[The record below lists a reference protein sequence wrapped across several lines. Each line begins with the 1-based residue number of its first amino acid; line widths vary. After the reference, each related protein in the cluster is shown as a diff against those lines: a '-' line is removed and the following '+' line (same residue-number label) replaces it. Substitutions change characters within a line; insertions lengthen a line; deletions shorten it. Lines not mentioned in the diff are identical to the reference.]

1 MTPSIRINIAF
12 VLSLTAILFSAC
24 QQAELPKAPETT
36 DSTDIVYATIEDPAD
51 TRTSLDGEKVLWSSG
66 DQIVVFKGETL
77 RRKYVVSSETVGT
90 NEGSFVRDNGYEHI
104 GASEAI
110 SHNVAFYP
118 FAEITCKAEGQTY
131 TLETITLP
139 SVQTYAPDSFGP
151 NSFPMMA
158 VSADTEDV
166 DFRFKN
172 LCGALKLQL
181 QGEGA
186 ITSITLKGNC
196 DETLAGSASVT
207 MFRGEEPFISL
218 ASDGA
223 KEVTLDCPEGVSL
236 NADTPTSFLISLPPT
251 IFANGFTV
259 TVTDTWGG
267 AKEFTT
273 NKKNVIA
280 RSQILRM
287 PIKEYI
293 GIRLPQE
300 GDYIDEYGINH
311 GPGVEIDGVVWAPVN
326 CGYHETDFKYGK
338 LYQWGRKY
346 GQGYSGNLYDIDRNH
361 IGEYSDAS
369 VPELIEGPIGL
380 SIGQS
385 KDNADKF
392 YYNTSLYP
400 YDWSVIQYNKF
411 WNYGTEQDPIKSE
424 YDPCPANWRVPTFT
438 ELKELKLN
446 YSSWSIDEHGLNGK
460 WFSGASAYTE
470 TSPQVFLPAAGSR
483 NVDGEAQYIGFGGS
497 YWSSTPNGAYAYIL
511 DFYGSMNAFM
521 GSCGRAYGYS
531 IRCVQDD
538 SELMPVETISLSKTS
553 LTLIEG
559 SSEVLSATIVP
570 SNATHQTPFWWSD
583 NPSVATVDSNGNVTA
598 VSEGTTVITA
608 MAGMQVATCEVTVI
622 ASNQKDYID
631 EYGINHG
638 PGVEIDGIVW
648 APVNCGY
655 HKEDFKYGKLYQW
668 GRKYGQGYSGNLYD
682 GDGNSLGKYSDAVVP
697 VIRQGAV
704 DLSTGQSESNGN
716 YFYRGSAGL
725 INWLSPSDD
734 DLWNAGKEDS
744 PTKTEY
750 DPCPA
755 GWRVPLHSEL
765 ASLCKSHS
773 SWVKDSSGQEGFLFS
788 GEDASDNTASQ
799 FFLPAAGARSG
810 DGNGDADYRGR
821 RGYYWSSKPYNYS
834 LPPYYTV
841 NYYDAIRLYF
851 INDGFNYSGHSV
863 RANGYSVRCV
873 QE

>member
-36 DSTDIVYATIEDPAD
+36 DSTDIVYATIGDPDD

-66 DQIVVFKGETL
+66 DQIVAFKGETL

-118 FAEITCKAEGQTY
+118 FAEITCKAEGHNY
-131 TLETITLP
+131 KLDNLILP

-158 VSADTEDV
+158 VSAGTEDA

-186 ITSITLKGNC
+186 ITSITIKGNC

-207 MFRGEEPFISL
+207 MSRGEEPFISL

-223 KEVTLDCPEGVSL
+223 KEVTLDCGEGVSL
-236 NADTPTSFLISLPPT
+236 NADTPTSFLIALPPT
-251 IFANGFTV
+251 TFSNGFTV
-259 TVTDTWGG
+259 TVTDTFGG
-267 AKEFTT
+267 VKEFTT
-273 NKKNVIA
+273 TKENTII
-280 RSQILRM
+280 RSSILRM
-287 PIKEYI
+287 PVKEYI
-293 GIRLPQE
+293 AEKQPQE

-311 GPGVEIDGVVWAPVN
+311 GPGVEIVGVVWAPVN

-392 YYNTSLYP
+392 YYKSLYP
-400 YDWSVIQYNKF
+400 YDWSAIQYNKF
-411 WNYGTEQDPIKSE
+411 WNYGTEQAPIKSE

-483 NVDGEAQYIGFGGS
+483 NVDGEAQYIGFGGT

-511 DFYGSMNAFM
+511 DFYGSMNAYM

-622 ASNQKDYID
+622 ASNLKDYID

-668 GRKYGQGYSGNLYD
+668 GRKYGQGYSGGLYD
-682 GDGNSLGKYSDAVVP
+682 ADNNYLQVYSDTSIP
-697 VIRQGAV
+697 SIEKSPIDIV
-704 DLSTGQSESNGN
+704 DSQSKENENIFYSTFSSEEP
-716 YFYRGSAGL
+716 YD
-725 INWLSPSDD
+725 WLCVQND
-734 DLWNAGKEDS
+734 DLWNRGSEQS
-744 PTKTEY
+744 PMRTEY
-750 DPCPA
+750 DPCPD
-755 GWRVPLHSEL
+755 GWRTPTYAEL
-765 ASLCKSHS
+765 SGLSQNYS
-773 SWVKDSSGQEGFLFS
+773 SWVEKDGQYGRWFS
-788 GEDASDNTASQ
+788 GLNPYMTTVHQVFFPAS
-799 FFLPAAGARSG
+799 GARTGSG
-810 DGNGDADYRGR
+810 KAGS
-821 RGYYWSSKPYNYS
+821 RGYQGLYWSSSPYDTDAHHLS
-834 LPPYYTV
+834 LTCDKVYIS
-841 NYYDAIRLYF
+841 DWIR
-851 INDGFNYSGHSV
+851 
-863 RANGYSVRCV
+863 ATGYSVRCV